1 MPDYIVDNDS
11 CYCSL
16 CDQYFTTEESRT
28 AHIQYSPNHPRC
40 ETCNTRFANG
50 NSLRVVR
57 TLPTPSNTKHHPYQR
72 LSLQHYTVSRRHNY
86 CSGCFRHFNTAAG
99 IRAVCVISPCAHGD
113 CTDAHMQHIELVH
126 GGDDS
131 DSDDDDDPARSYDG
145 WEDDVGREMFP
156 DEDDLGDIPVSHDE
170 VIAPEDDYW
179 PEDTEPLP
187 DELRELEEEED
198 QSYNGWGPVP
208 SHEDLGNQS
217 DDESDDVRSLLSLTR
232 IIYKTNASHRRP
244 MMIRTLRSPRVQSR
258 LSLAGGSLSTAP
270 SVCVPPAH
278 PLPPYAGTSSAL
290 RKSLSTFF
298 SVSCH

>member
-28 AHIQYSPNHPRC
+28 AHIQYSTNHPRC

-50 NSLRVVR
+50 NSLRV
-57 TLPTPSNTKHHPYQR
+57 
-72 LSLQHYTVSRRHNY
+72 HYTVSRRHNY

-99 IRAVCVISPCAHGD
+99 IRA
-113 CTDAHMQHIELVH
+113 HIELVH

-156 DEDDLGDIPVSHDE
+156 DEDDQADLPVSLDE

-208 SHEDLGNQS
+208 SPEELGNQS
-217 DDESDDVRSLLSLTR
+217 DDESDDTSDDDADSSNPKGSVKAISGGKLSVDCPICLCPTR
-232 IIYKTNASHRRP
+232 TPTATICGHIFCSSC
-244 MMIRTLRSPRVQSR
+244 IRT
-258 LSLAGGSLSTAP
+258 
-270 SVCVPPAH
+270 SVIIGKNCPVCRRNA
-278 PLPPYAGTSSAL
+278 AVRDL
-290 RKSLSTFF
+290 RKLYLETSA
-298 SVSCH
+298 